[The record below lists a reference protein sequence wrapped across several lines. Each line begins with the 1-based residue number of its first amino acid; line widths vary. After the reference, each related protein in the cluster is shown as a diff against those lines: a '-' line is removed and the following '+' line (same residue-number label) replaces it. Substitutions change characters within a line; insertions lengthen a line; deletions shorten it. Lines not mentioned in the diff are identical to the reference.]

1 MMRSMFA
8 GVSGLQ
14 AHQLMLDTVG
24 DNIANVNTAGFKSS
38 RVQFEDTLSQ
48 VLRGDSAPSAA
59 NGAIAP
65 EQVGLGVHVG
75 GVQQVMTQG
84 ALQNTGRATDLA
96 IQGPGYFGVRQGA
109 ETLYTRAGAFTFDQ
123 QGSLTDPT
131 GAIVQGWIADAAG
144 TVTKNGPTTDLT
156 LPLGQAL
163 PPTPTKNVTLSGN
176 LSADDPVNSPTT
188 PDVVKTSI
196 NAVDSQGATH
206 KIAVSMTKSASN
218 TWTVGV
224 DSVDGSVAPATVGTI
239 TFGTDGKLQS
249 TTPSPMQFTLAPA
262 GSAATTVSMVLP
274 VSGSDAFTQFGGTS
288 TAVALQQDG
297 SQAGFLSSFSIGNDG
312 KISGVFSNGQQRVLG
327 QVALASFKD
336 PSSLSKAGN
345 GHLRSNGA
353 SGNALVTSPG
363 GNGTGTLAAGSL
375 EMSNVDLSQEF
386 TNLII
391 AQRGFEANSKII
403 STSDELLNSLI
414 QLKR

>member
-24 DNIANVNTAGFKSS
+24 DNIANVNTTGFKAS

-48 VLRGDSAPSAA
+48 VLRGDSAPNAA

-96 IQGPGYFGVRQGA
+96 IQGSGYFGVRQGA

-123 QGSLTDPT
+123 QGSLVDPT
-131 GAIVQGWIADAAG
+131 GAIVQGWVADATG
-144 TVTKNGPTTDLT
+144 TVTKNGPTADLT

-206 KIAVSMTKSASN
+206 KIGVTMTKTATN
-218 TWTVGV
+218 NWTVNV
-224 DSVDGSVAPATVGTI
+224 DSADGSVAPATVGTV
-239 TFGTDGKLQS
+239 TFGNDGKLQS
-249 TTPSPMQFTLAPA
+249 TTPSPLQFTLAPP
-262 GSAATTVSMVLP
+262 GSAATTVNMVLP
-274 VSGSDAFTQFGGTS
+274 VTGSDAFTQFGGTS

-312 KISGVFSNGQQRVLG
+312 TISGVFSNGQQRVLG
-327 QVALASFKD
+327 QVALATFKD
-336 PSSLSKAGN
+336 PSSLTKAGN
-345 GHLRSNGA
+345 GHLRANGA
-353 SGNALVTSPG
+353 SGNALVATPG
-363 GNGTGTLAAGSL
+363 GNGTGGLAAGSL

-403 STSDELLNSLI
+403 STSDELLQSLI
-414 QLKR
+414 NLKR